1 MNITDPIGAGLMPD
15 FGSMEIPPDFLNFV
29 EDFNTP
35 EELVMSGHFGFILP
49 WTMVF
54 CSRFKIMLLLLNQRQ
69 KSFLFVCL

>member
-1 MNITDPIGAGLMPD
+1 MNITEPIGAGVMPD

-49 WTMVF
+49 WYFAVG
-54 CSRFKIMLLLLNQRQ
+54 SK
-69 KSFLFVCL
+69 